1 MQIIASHIG
10 RIAVDLDIVPG
21 HCPISVAAT
30 AIYMASNASKQK
42 LSQKEISVTTG
53 VVDSTIWQCYA
64 LMYPCARDLFPT
76 NFQFDLGLLPQ
87 PSKH

>member
-53 VVDSTIWQCYA
+53 VVDFHIASGNV
-64 LMYPCARDLFPT
+64 M
-76 NFQFDLGLLPQ
+76 
-87 PSKH
+87 H

>member
-21 HCPISVAAT
+21 RCPISVAVT

-42 LSQKEISVTTG
+42 LSQKKISVTTG
-53 VVDSTIWQCYA
+53 VVDSTIRQCYA
-64 LMYPCARDLFPT
+64 LMYPCARNLFPP
-76 NFQFDLGLLPQ
+76 NFQLDLDLLPQ
-87 PSKH
+87 PSKN